1 MNKKIRWI
9 TETALLLA
17 LLIVLQSVTKSFGQ
31 FVTGSCVNAVLALA
45 ALLTGLG
52 SGITIAVISP
62 VLAFLLGFASIGV
75 VLLPVSA
82 AAFGFFLSFAVCCF
96 TAAFGPDGVLLALAA
111 LGLRCVVTM
120 PCFFLLASSS
130 CGTAAGL
137 AAVSFGSGRRTAPAC
152 GRVDWRRFG
161 ACSLALAAGVCGELT
176 LTPALLRLAL
186 RDALFEKLGRGG
198 LSLSGGSEL
207 LRRAAAR
214 YPAEALVR
222 ALDRV
227 TETEI
232 DLKNNANAAMSLQAL
247 FVGILEG
254 R

>member
-1 MNKKIRWI
+1 MNMKKL
-9 TETALLLA
+9 AKGPLASSLLCMLLLELFFLGGA
-17 LLIVLQSVTKSFGQ
+17 ILGQ
-31 FVTGSCVNAVLALA
+31 VLADRVPGETGPELRQDLEDYVRLGGEVSPGA
-45 ALLTGLG
+45 AV
-52 SGITIAVISP
+52 SAAAVYFRYP
-62 VLAFLLGFASIGV
+62 LLAFLLGFASIGV

-186 RDALFEKLGRGG
+186 ERVLG
-198 LSLSGGSEL
+198 SG
-207 LRRAAAR
+207 
-214 YPAEALVR
+214 
-222 ALDRV
+222 
-227 TETEI
+227 
-232 DLKNNANAAMSLQAL
+232 
-247 FVGILEG
+247 
-254 R
+254 

>member
-1 MNKKIRWI
+1 MKKL
-9 TETALLLA
+9 AKGPLASSLPCMLLLA
-17 LLIVLQSVTKSFGQ
+17 LFFLGGAILGQ
-31 FVTGSCVNAVLALA
+31 VLAGRVPGE
-45 ALLTGLG
+45 TGLELRQYLEDYVRLG
-52 SGITIAVISP
+52 GEVSPGAAVSAAAVYFRYP
-62 VLAFLLGFASIGV
+62 LLAFLLGFASIGV

-120 PCFFLLASSS
+120 PCFFLLAPSS

-186 RDALFEKLGRGG
+186 ERVLG
-198 LSLSGGSEL
+198 SG
-207 LRRAAAR
+207 
-214 YPAEALVR
+214 
-222 ALDRV
+222 
-227 TETEI
+227 
-232 DLKNNANAAMSLQAL
+232 
-247 FVGILEG
+247 
-254 R
+254 

>member
-1 MNKKIRWI
+1 MNMKKL
-9 TETALLLA
+9 AKGPLASSLPCMLLLA
-17 LLIVLQSVTKSFGQ
+17 LFFLGGAILGQ
-31 FVTGSCVNAVLALA
+31 VLAGRVPGE
-45 ALLTGLG
+45 TGLELRQYLEDYVRLG
-52 SGITIAVISP
+52 GEVSPGAAVSAAAVYFRYP
-62 VLAFLLGFASIGV
+62 LLAFLLGFASIGV

-186 RDALFEKLGRGG
+186 ERVLG
-198 LSLSGGSEL
+198 SG
-207 LRRAAAR
+207 
-214 YPAEALVR
+214 
-222 ALDRV
+222 
-227 TETEI
+227 
-232 DLKNNANAAMSLQAL
+232 
-247 FVGILEG
+247 
-254 R
+254 

>member
-1 MNKKIRWI
+1 MNMKKL
-9 TETALLLA
+9 AKGPLASSLLCMLLLA
-17 LLIVLQSVTKSFGQ
+17 LFFLGGAILGQ
-31 FVTGSCVNAVLALA
+31 VLADRVPGETGPELRQYLEDYVRLGGEVSPGA
-45 ALLTGLG
+45 AV
-52 SGITIAVISP
+52 SAAAVYFRYP
-62 VLAFLLGFASIGV
+62 LLAFLLGFASIGV

-186 RDALFEKLGRGG
+186 ERVLG
-198 LSLSGGSEL
+198 SG
-207 LRRAAAR
+207 
-214 YPAEALVR
+214 
-222 ALDRV
+222 
-227 TETEI
+227 
-232 DLKNNANAAMSLQAL
+232 
-247 FVGILEG
+247 
-254 R
+254 

>member
-1 MNKKIRWI
+1 MKKL
-9 TETALLLA
+9 AKGPLASSLSCMLLLA
-17 LLIVLQSVTKSFGQ
+17 LFFLGGAILGQ
-31 FVTGSCVNAVLALA
+31 VLAGRVPGE
-45 ALLTGLG
+45 TGLELRQYLEDYVRLG
-52 SGITIAVISP
+52 GEVSPGAAVSAAAVYFRYP
-62 VLAFLLGFASIGV
+62 LLAFLLGFASIGV

-186 RDALFEKLGRGG
+186 ERVLG
-198 LSLSGGSEL
+198 SG
-207 LRRAAAR
+207 
-214 YPAEALVR
+214 
-222 ALDRV
+222 
-227 TETEI
+227 
-232 DLKNNANAAMSLQAL
+232 
-247 FVGILEG
+247 
-254 R
+254 

>member
-1 MNKKIRWI
+1 MKKL
-9 TETALLLA
+9 AKGPLASSLLCMLLLA
-17 LLIVLQSVTKSFGQ
+17 LFFLGGAILGQ
-31 FVTGSCVNAVLALA
+31 VLAGRVPGE
-45 ALLTGLG
+45 TGLELRQYLEDYVRLG
-52 SGITIAVISP
+52 GEVSPGAAVSAAAVYFRYP
-62 VLAFLLGFASIGV
+62 LLAFLLGFASIGV

-186 RDALFEKLGRGG
+186 ERVLG
-198 LSLSGGSEL
+198 SG
-207 LRRAAAR
+207 
-214 YPAEALVR
+214 
-222 ALDRV
+222 
-227 TETEI
+227 
-232 DLKNNANAAMSLQAL
+232 
-247 FVGILEG
+247 
-254 R
+254 

>member
-1 MNKKIRWI
+1 MKKL
-9 TETALLLA
+9 AKGPLASSLPCMLLLA
-17 LLIVLQSVTKSFGQ
+17 LFFLGGAILGQ
-31 FVTGSCVNAVLALA
+31 VLAGRVPGE
-45 ALLTGLG
+45 TGLELRQYLEDYVRLG
-52 SGITIAVISP
+52 GEVSPGAAVSAAAVYFRYP
-62 VLAFLLGFASIGV
+62 LLAFLLGFASIGV

-137 AAVSFGSGRRTAPAC
+137 AAVSFGSGRRTAPAW

-186 RDALFEKLGRGG
+186 ERVLG
-198 LSLSGGSEL
+198 SG
-207 LRRAAAR
+207 
-214 YPAEALVR
+214 
-222 ALDRV
+222 
-227 TETEI
+227 
-232 DLKNNANAAMSLQAL
+232 
-247 FVGILEG
+247 
-254 R
+254 

>member
-1 MNKKIRWI
+1 MNMKKL
-9 TETALLLA
+9 AKGPLASSLLCMLLLA
-17 LLIVLQSVTKSFGQ
+17 LFFLGGAILGQ
-31 FVTGSCVNAVLALA
+31 VLAGRVPGE
-45 ALLTGLG
+45 TGLELRQYLEDYVRLG
-52 SGITIAVISP
+52 GEVSPGAAVSAAAVYFRYP
-62 VLAFLLGFASIGV
+62 LLAFLLGFASIGV

-186 RDALFEKLGRGG
+186 ERVLG
-198 LSLSGGSEL
+198 SG
-207 LRRAAAR
+207 
-214 YPAEALVR
+214 
-222 ALDRV
+222 
-227 TETEI
+227 
-232 DLKNNANAAMSLQAL
+232 
-247 FVGILEG
+247 
-254 R
+254 

>member
-1 MNKKIRWI
+1 MKKL
-9 TETALLLA
+9 AKGPLASSLLCMLLLA
-17 LLIVLQSVTKSFGQ
+17 LFFLGGAILGQ
-31 FVTGSCVNAVLALA
+31 VLADRVPGETGPELRQYLEDYVRLGGEVSPGA
-45 ALLTGLG
+45 AV
-52 SGITIAVISP
+52 SAAAVYFRYP
-62 VLAFLLGFASIGV
+62 LLAFLLGFASIGV

-186 RDALFEKLGRGG
+186 ERVLG
-198 LSLSGGSEL
+198 SG
-207 LRRAAAR
+207 
-214 YPAEALVR
+214 
-222 ALDRV
+222 
-227 TETEI
+227 
-232 DLKNNANAAMSLQAL
+232 
-247 FVGILEG
+247 
-254 R
+254 

>member
-1 MNKKIRWI
+1 MNMKKL
-9 TETALLLA
+9 AKGPLASSLPCMLLLA
-17 LLIVLQSVTKSFGQ
+17 LFFLCGAILGQ
-31 FVTGSCVNAVLALA
+31 VLAGRVPGE
-45 ALLTGLG
+45 TGLELRQYLEDYVRLG
-52 SGITIAVISP
+52 GEVSPGAAVSAAAVYFRYP
-62 VLAFLLGFASIGV
+62 LLAFLLGFASIGV

-186 RDALFEKLGRGG
+186 ERVLG
-198 LSLSGGSEL
+198 SG
-207 LRRAAAR
+207 
-214 YPAEALVR
+214 
-222 ALDRV
+222 
-227 TETEI
+227 
-232 DLKNNANAAMSLQAL
+232 
-247 FVGILEG
+247 
-254 R
+254 

>member
-1 MNKKIRWI
+1 MKKL
-9 TETALLLA
+9 AKGPLASSLPCMLLLA
-17 LLIVLQSVTKSFGQ
+17 LFFLGGAILGQ
-31 FVTGSCVNAVLALA
+31 VLAGRVPGE
-45 ALLTGLG
+45 TGLELRQYLEDYVRLG
-52 SGITIAVISP
+52 GEVSPGAAVSAAAVYFRYP
-62 VLAFLLGFASIGV
+62 LLAFLLGFASIGV

-186 RDALFEKLGRGG
+186 ERVLG
-198 LSLSGGSEL
+198 SG
-207 LRRAAAR
+207 
-214 YPAEALVR
+214 
-222 ALDRV
+222 
-227 TETEI
+227 
-232 DLKNNANAAMSLQAL
+232 
-247 FVGILEG
+247 
-254 R
+254 

>member
-1 MNKKIRWI
+1 MKKL
-9 TETALLLA
+9 AKGPLASSLPCMLLLA
-17 LLIVLQSVTKSFGQ
+17 LFFLGGAILGQ
-31 FVTGSCVNAVLALA
+31 VLAGRVPGE
-45 ALLTGLG
+45 TGLELRQYLEDYVRLG
-52 SGITIAVISP
+52 GEVSPGAAVSAAAVYFRYP
-62 VLAFLLGFASIGV
+62 LLAFLLGFASIGV

-137 AAVSFGSGRRTAPAC
+137 AAVSFGSGRGTAPAC
-152 GRVDWRRFG
+152 GRVDGRRFG

-186 RDALFEKLGRGG
+186 ERVLG
-198 LSLSGGSEL
+198 SG
-207 LRRAAAR
+207 
-214 YPAEALVR
+214 
-222 ALDRV
+222 
-227 TETEI
+227 
-232 DLKNNANAAMSLQAL
+232 
-247 FVGILEG
+247 
-254 R
+254 

>member
-1 MNKKIRWI
+1 MKKL
-9 TETALLLA
+9 AKGPLASSLPCMLLLA
-17 LLIVLQSVTKSFGQ
+17 LFFLCGAILGQ
-31 FVTGSCVNAVLALA
+31 VLAGRVPGE
-45 ALLTGLG
+45 TGLELRQYLEDYVRLG
-52 SGITIAVISP
+52 GEVSPGAAVSAAAVYFRYP
-62 VLAFLLGFASIGV
+62 LLAFLLGFASIGV

-120 PCFFLLASSS
+120 PCFFLLAPSS

-186 RDALFEKLGRGG
+186 ERVLG
-198 LSLSGGSEL
+198 SG
-207 LRRAAAR
+207 
-214 YPAEALVR
+214 
-222 ALDRV
+222 
-227 TETEI
+227 
-232 DLKNNANAAMSLQAL
+232 
-247 FVGILEG
+247 
-254 R
+254 